1 MNNAKF
7 ATAIHILSLL
17 EYCKGERLSSEYIA
31 GSINLN
37 PALVRKE
44 ISHLKKSGFIASKE
58 GNGGGFY
65 LARAAEQILLSE
77 IFRSVKS
84 VQLLGRYNKPNPE
97 CPVGR
102 QINGN
107 LDLLYA
113 DAELSLIQELEK
125 HNLKDFA
132 SNFK

>member
-17 EYCKGERLSSEYIA
+17 EYSQGERLSSEYIA
-31 GSINLN
+31 GSVNLN
-37 PALVRKE
+37 PALIRKE
-44 ISHLKKSGFIASKE
+44 ISNLKKLGFIASKE

-65 LARAAEQILLSE
+65 LAKPAEQILLSE
-77 IFRSVKS
+77 IYQAVKS
-84 VQLLGRYNKPNPE
+84 VQLLGRYNKPNPA

-107 LDLLYA
+107 LDQLYA
-113 DAELSLIQELEK
+113 DAELSLIRELEK
-125 HNLKDFA
+125 HNLKDFV
-132 SNFK
+132 SQF

>member
-17 EYCKGERLSSEYIA
+17 EYSKGERLSSEYIA
-31 GSINLN
+31 GSVNLN
-37 PALVRKE
+37 PALIRKE
-44 ISHLKKSGFIASKE
+44 ISNLKKLGFIASKE

-65 LARAAEQILLSE
+65 LAKPAEEIFLSE
-77 IFRSVKS
+77 IYQAVKS

-107 LDLLYA
+107 LDQLYA
-113 DAELSLIQELEK
+113 DAELSLIKELEK
-125 HNLKDFA
+125 YNLKDFV
-132 SNFK
+132 SKF